1 MGNLSGYGI
10 YKLGGGGGGSA
21 NTIYNA
27 DDTIGSGRV
36 ATITDTLQFQS
47 VSGGAYGGWIIKPA
61 LIGAGDNEYASIS
74 YGADTFITKYR
85 ANQAYAFGTIG
96 NTTNNFDFNTGIN
109 PNFSSVATMYINGG
123 SNTNALH
130 LKGGGSTSATTTI
143 KAENSL
149 GVANFNVSDDGL
161 INCKMDAS
169 SGGHLILGSS
179 ATNITT
185 FTRTSST
192 AHLLQMN
199 SSGSAFLYIRDTY
212 SVFAR
217 PSVNWKGVKIG
228 GNVGLPDASS
238 MFELEDVTDAL
249 GFLMIRNTDPNANIT
264 SPANG
269 LMAYDST
276 DDELQYYNGTS
287 WISLTSGGGSSI
299 YSADGNI
306 LTGVDRVAT
315 IDNTATLTFA
325 GASASG
331 DFVIKGGHAT
341 AIQSLHT
348 DASGYNF
355 FDNYQLTIRT
365 NISGTPINSAFFY
378 N

>member
-130 LKGGGSTSATTTI
+130 L
-143 KAENSL
+143 
-149 GVANFNVSDDGL
+149 
-161 INCKMDAS
+161 
-169 SGGHLILGSS
+169 
-179 ATNITT
+179 
-185 FTRTSST
+185 
-192 AHLLQMN
+192 
-199 SSGSAFLYIRDTY
+199 
-212 SVFAR
+212 
-217 PSVNWKGVKIG
+217 
-228 GNVGLPDASS
+228 
-238 MFELEDVTDAL
+238 
-249 GFLMIRNTDPNANIT
+249 
-264 SPANG
+264 
-269 LMAYDST
+269 
-276 DDELQYYNGTS
+276 
-287 WISLTSGGGSSI
+287 
-299 YSADGNI
+299 
-306 LTGVDRVAT
+306 
-315 IDNTATLTFA
+315 
-325 GASASG
+325 
-331 DFVIKGGHAT
+331 
-341 AIQSLHT
+341 
-348 DASGYNF
+348 
-355 FDNYQLTIRT
+355 
-365 NISGTPINSAFFY
+365 
-378 N
+378 